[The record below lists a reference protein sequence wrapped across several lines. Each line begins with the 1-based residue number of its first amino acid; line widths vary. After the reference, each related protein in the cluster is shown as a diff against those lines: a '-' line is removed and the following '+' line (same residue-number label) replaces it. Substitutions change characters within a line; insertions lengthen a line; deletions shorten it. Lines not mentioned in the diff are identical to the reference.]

1 MIRVLNVCSKEQVL
15 LFLFFGG
22 SMDWLDAILIDMYI
36 YLFIQLGKREGYCVP
51 CISALR
57 AEASCHELKCIV

>member
-1 MIRVLNVCSKEQVL
+1 M

-22 SMDWLDAILIDMYI
+22 SMDWLVAILIDMYI